1 MTQRVRPRAF
11 PILMASVTTFLLTI
25 GSFYGCSRTF
35 DMEKSSRLNFFF
47 FWSFIVCAAGFAVT
61 VIWAI
66 VAYMLELSF
75 GPREDE

>member
-11 PILMASVTTFLLTI
+11 PILMASVATFLLTL

-35 DMEKSSRLNFFF
+35 DMEKSSRLNTFF
-47 FWSFIVCAAGFAVT
+47 FWSFIVCAAGFAGT
-61 VIWAI
+61 VIWAL

-75 GPREDE
+75 DTKEDE